1 MCDLMLS
8 GKGKVINRPTKTR
21 KKTYDKFFIYIS
33 TDVVKDSAFPFKDG
47 DEVEVKINSDNTLT
61 IIKTERYEKP
71 L

>member
-33 TDVVKDSAFPFKDG
+33 TDVAKDSAFPFKDG

-61 IIKTERYEKP
+61 IIKPERHEKP